1 MAPRVG
7 LIAGALVL
15 AAAGASVAGA
25 STGGG
30 SERSASAF
38 DSPAPDPVTGE
49 QPLGAGSDPAG
60 AGEGA
65 EQADDGVPPGYESGD
80 PDEQVVEP
88 AYRAGGTRLRIPK
101 LGLDVPIVEG
111 TGQRALARGV
121 GRWQNDTL
129 PGDRGN
135 YVLAGHRVTN
145 GEPFAELPRLRPGDE
160 VIVIDGAY
168 RYVYEL
174 DTRGDEYRVD
184 DRELWPVKPV
194 PKPMRGGPSR
204 ILTLITCAETFY
216 TEDRFIAF
224 GHLVQVTM
232 APKDA

>member
-1 MAPRVG
+1 VAPRVG

-25 STGGG
+25 TTGGG
-30 SERSASAF
+30 PESSVSAF

-49 QPLGAGSDPAG
+49 QPAGSEG
-60 AGEGA
+60 TSGEA
-65 EQADDGVPPGYESGD
+65 DATEQSEDGVPPGYESSD
-80 PDEQVVEP
+80 PNEQVVKP

-145 GEPFAELPRLRPGDE
+145 GEPFAELPRLKPGDE

-168 RYVYEL
+168 RYVYQL